1 MTPPYERPTAETD
14 PGECA
19 WCFQEAMGDRPC
31 PYHGDFND
39 DREYDDDRER
49 DEQAIERAAG
59 ER

>member
-1 MTPPYERPTAETD
+1 M
-14 PGECA
+14 
-19 WCFQEAMGDRPC
+19 EAMGDRPC